1 MHQYGRDTGAD
12 STGGSLRDRDA
23 RARSRRRPPASPLGW
38 SRRPRLL
45 LGVSGALAA
54 LMLALGVSACGS
66 SSHSTALVIGGW
78 GGIIDEATQKSY
90 LNEFDAANHAT
101 SQFVDAPGE
110 QLARVEAQ
118 NRAGKVEWTDVDSLD
133 AGSAFTLYAKHE
145 LLTLPTAMQETLKR
159 ELGAA
164 KVTPFGFS
172 HGSLGDV
179 IVCNMDKMT
188 SCPTTMAQFYNTTLY
203 PQPRMFGGI
212 EPIVAS
218 TTAEVAAGMPISQ
231 TATTPLDVPAV
242 IKTLEKVRPKI
253 KVFWQNGDQQ
263 QQIMRSGEADM
274 GIMWSDR
281 AYQLIAQGMHLKLN
295 WLGGAYEPS
304 YWAVLKGAP
313 HTEEGLKLL
322 SWIASHPR
330 GEAKWAEAIHDSVP
344 NPIALSY
351 LPKSINLQL
360 ADNPVNLSRLA
371 VPNFNWYA
379 QHGAELN
386 TAYENFLRG

>member
-1 MHQYGRDTGAD
+1 MRRSGRGTGRDTTE
-12 STGGSLRDRDA
+12 SGSRDRG
-23 RARSRRRPPASPLGW
+23 ARSLEV
-38 SRRPRLL
+38 SRRLRLRAL
-45 LGVSGALAA
+45 VVGALA
-54 LMLALGVSACGS
+54 LALGVSACGS
-66 SSHSTALVIGGW
+66 SSHSTSLVVGGW

-90 LNEFDAANHAT
+90 LNEFDAANHTT
-101 SQFVDAPGE
+101 SEFVDAPGA

-118 NRAGKVEWTDVDSLD
+118 NKAGKVEWDTVDSLD
-133 AGSAFTLYAKHE
+133 AGSAYTLYSKGE
-145 LLTLPTAMQETLKR
+145 LLTLPAAMQETLKR
-159 ELGAA
+159 ELGAT

-179 IVCNMDKMT
+179 IVCNMAKMT
-188 SCPTTMAQFYNTTLY
+188 SCPTTMAQFYDTKLY

-212 EPIVAS
+212 EPIEAS

-231 TATTPLDVPAV
+231 TATTPLNVPAV
-242 IKTLEKVRPKI
+242 IKTLETVRPKI

-304 YWAVLKGAP
+304 YWAVLKGSP
-313 HTEEGLKLL
+313 QTQEGLALL

-330 GEAKWAEAIHDSVP
+330 GEAKWAEMIHDSVP

-351 LPKSINLQL
+351 LPRPIALQL
-360 ADNPVNLSRLA
+360 ADNPVNLRQLA

-379 QHGAELN
+379 QHGTELD